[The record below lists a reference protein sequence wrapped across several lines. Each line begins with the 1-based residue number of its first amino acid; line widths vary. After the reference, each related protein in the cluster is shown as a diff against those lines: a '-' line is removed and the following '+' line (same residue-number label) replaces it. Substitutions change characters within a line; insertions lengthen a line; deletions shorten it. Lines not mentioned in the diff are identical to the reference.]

1 MRFPYL
7 TPSQIQARLL
17 AIAVGFVL
25 ILSLTLTFSPAARE
39 QTPDVAYRLNHWAGV
54 LLWLAMVILAH
65 WQIKKHLPDAD
76 PYLLPIAS
84 LLSGWGMVSI
94 WRLTG
99 EFGLRQSLWIL
110 VCYLFLIAALRRSEI
125 LDFLKKYKYIWLTSG
140 LLLTALTFLLG
151 INPGGYGP
159 RLWLGCCGIY
169 LQPSEPL
176 KLLLIV
182 YLAAYFAGKI
192 PVTGRIWPLLLP
204 TMLLT
209 GLALAIL
216 VIQRDLGTASIFVF
230 LYAAMVYHASAKRRI
245 LLLSALLLVG
255 LGLVG
260 YYFIEI
266 IQYRLVTW
274 FNPWLDPSG
283 RSYQV
288 IQSLLAVAN
297 GGLVGRGIGMGSPG
311 VVPVAHSDFIFSAIA
326 EETGLA
332 GALALLALVGLLVTR
347 SYLIAL
353 SAENH
358 FERLL
363 AAGLGAY
370 LGAQSI
376 VIIGGN
382 LRLLPLTGVTLPFV
396 SYGGSSLLTSF
407 MALLLLLQIS
417 NGREQQDP
425 APLLRPAPYLLMPS
439 LLGLGLFSL
448 ALAAGWWGFIRADD
462 LLARYD
468 NPRRTIADRF
478 VARGALLDRRNAL
491 LSYSENSSGFY
502 SRIYSYP
509 NLSSIIGYT
518 HSIYGQAGLEAQL
531 DSYLRGQS
539 GYPARQVWLQRLLTG
554 YPPPGLDVRLSL
566 DLTLQTRADQL
577 FDGSKGAVVLLN
589 AETGEVLVMASQPTF
604 DANLLDEIGADLL
617 AAPGSPLL
625 NRATQ
630 GNYPAG
636 TSLAPFLLA
645 ETYQQGLELP
655 PFPASLLVEQ
665 DERLIRCTLRGEG
678 APDWVNALPAGCPR
692 PLLTLGGA
700 LGDRLAEM
708 AGKIGLQYTSGE
720 AELLAIGQNA
730 RITPLA
736 MAQAAASLGNDGLV
750 PAAQLPLA
758 VNIPG
763 TGWVILPPQ
772 GQPRSAFS
780 AEAANRAALALRAG
794 ENPYWESMGRFESR
808 ANPIIWY
815 LGGTLPDW
823 QGTPL
828 AIVVALEADD
838 PALAREI
845 GRGLLEYAILGP

>member
-17 AIAVGFVL
+17 TIAVGFVL
-25 ILSLTLTFSPAARE
+25 VLSLTLTLSPVARE
-39 QTPDVAYRLNHWAGV
+39 QTWDVTYRLNHWGGV
-54 LLWLAMVILAH
+54 SLWLVGVILTH
-65 WQIKKHLPDAD
+65 WQVKKHLPDAD
-76 PYLLPIAS
+76 PYLLPVAS
-84 LLSGWGMVSI
+84 LLSGWGMLSI

-110 VCYLFLIAALRRSEI
+110 ICYAFLMVVLRRSEI
-125 LDFLKKYKYIWLTSG
+125 LDFLRKYKYIWLTSG
-140 LLLTALTFLLG
+140 LFLTALTFLLG
-151 INPGGYGP
+151 TNPGGYGP
-159 RLWLGCCGIY
+159 RLWLGCCGVY

-182 YLAAYFAGKI
+182 YLAAYFASRM
-192 PVTGRIWPLLLP
+192 PATGRILALLLP
-204 TMLLT
+204 TMFLT

-216 VIQRDLGTASIFVF
+216 IIQRDLGTASIFVF

-245 LLLSALLLVG
+245 LLVSALLLAV

-260 YYFIEI
+260 YYFVDI

-332 GALALLALVGLLVTR
+332 GGLVVLALVGILVTR
-347 SYLIAL
+347 CYAIAL
-353 SAENH
+353 NAESH

-370 LGAQSI
+370 LGIQSI

-425 APLLRPAPYLLMPS
+425 VPLLRPAPYLLMPA
-439 LLGLGLFSL
+439 LLGLGLFVL
-448 ALAAGWWGFIRADD
+448 ALVAGWWGFVRAED

-468 NPRRTIADRF
+468 NPRRAIADRF
-478 VARGALLDRRNAL
+478 VPRGALLDRRNAL
-491 LSYSENSSGFY
+491 ISYSVRDSGFY
-502 SRIYSYP
+502 KRVYSYE
-509 NLSSIIGYT
+509 NLSSVIGYT
-518 HSIYGQAGLEAQL
+518 HNVYGQAGLEAQL
-531 DSYLRGQS
+531 DPYLRGEI

-554 YPPPGLDVRLSL
+554 YPPPGLDVRLSI
-566 DLTLQTRADQL
+566 DLALQARADQL
-577 FDGSKGAVVLLN
+577 LAGNKGAIVLLN
-589 AETGEVLVMASQPTF
+589 AKTGEVLVMASQPTF
-604 DANLLDEIGADLL
+604 DANLLDEIGAGLL
-617 AAPGSPLL
+617 SAPNSPLL

-630 GNYPAG
+630 GIYPVG
-636 TSLAPFLLA
+636 TSLTPFLLA
-645 ETYQQGLELP
+645 EIYEQDTGLPDFP
-655 PFPASLLVEQ
+655 PSLLVEQ
-665 DERLIRCTLRGEG
+665 DGLLIRCTLRDEQP
-678 APDWVNALPAGCPR
+678 PDWANALPAGCPR
-692 PLLTLGGA
+692 PLLTLGDA
-700 LGDRLAEM
+700 LGNRLVELAS
-708 AGKIGLQYTSGE
+708 KIGVQYTPGGQD
-720 AELLAIGQNA
+720 ELLAIGQNA
-730 RITPLA
+730 RITPLG
-736 MAQAAASLGNDGLV
+736 MAQAAASLGNNGIL
-750 PAAQLPLA
+750 PTAQLPLA

-772 GQPRSAFS
+772 GGPRPAFS
-780 AEAANRAALALRAG
+780 AQAASQAALALQVDGR
-794 ENPYWESMGRFESR
+794 PYWESMGRFESR
-808 ANPIIWY
+808 ANPILWY

-828 AIVVALEADD
+828 AVVVALEADN

-845 GRGLLEYAILGP
+845 GRGLLEFAVGQ

>member
-1 MRFPYL
+1 LRFPYL

-17 AIAVGFVL
+17 TIAVGFVL
-25 ILSLTLTFSPAARE
+25 LLSLTLTLSPAARE
-39 QTPDVAYRLNHWAGV
+39 QTWDATYRLNHWGGV
-54 LLWLAMVILAH
+54 ALWLAGVILAH
-65 WQIKKHLPDAD
+65 WQVKKHLPDAD
-76 PYLLPIAS
+76 PYLLPVAS
-84 LLSGWGMVSI
+84 LLSGWGLLSI

-110 VCYLFLIAALRRSEI
+110 ICYVFLVVVLRRSEI
-125 LDFLKKYKYIWLTSG
+125 LDFLRKYKYIWLTSG

-151 INPGGYGP
+151 TNPVGYGP
-159 RLWLGCCGIY
+159 RLWLGCCGVY

-182 YLAAYFAGKI
+182 YLAAYFAGRM
-192 PVTGRIWPLLLP
+192 PVTGRIFALLLP
-204 TMLLT
+204 TLVLT

-216 VIQRDLGTASIFVF
+216 VVQRDLGTASIFVL

-245 LLLSALLLVG
+245 LLVSALLLAG

-260 YYFIEI
+260 YSFIEI

-332 GALALLALVGLLVTR
+332 GGLVLLVLVGILVAR
-347 SYLIAL
+347 CYVIAL
-353 SAENH
+353 KAENH

-370 LGAQSI
+370 LGIQSI

-448 ALAAGWWGFIRADD
+448 ALVAGWWGFIRADD

-468 NPRRTIADRF
+468 NPRRAIADRY
-478 VARGALLDRRNAL
+478 VPRGALLDRNNSL
-491 LSYSENSSGFY
+491 ISYSERDTGFY
-502 SRIYSYP
+502 NRIYSYV
-509 NLSSIIGYT
+509 NLSSVIGYT
-518 HSIYGQAGLEAQL
+518 HNIYGQAGLEAQL
-531 DSYLRGQS
+531 DPYLRGQA
-539 GYPARQVWLQRLLTG
+539 GYPSRQIWLQRLLTG
-554 YPPPGLDVRLSL
+554 YPPPGLDVRLSI
-566 DLTLQTRADQL
+566 DLTLQAQADQAL
-577 FDGSKGAVVLLN
+577 AGNKGAVVLLN
-589 AETGEVLVMASQPTF
+589 AQTGEVLVMASQPTF

-617 AAPGSPLL
+617 SAPDSPLL

-630 GNYPAG
+630 GIYPVG

-645 ETYQQGLELP
+645 ELYEQNMAMPAFPSSLFIELD
-655 PFPASLLVEQ
+655 EQ
-665 DERLIRCTLRGEG
+665 LIRCTLRAESP
-678 APDWVNALPAGCPR
+678 PDWQNALPAGCPR
-692 PLLTLGGA
+692 PLLA
-700 LGDRLAEM
+700 LGDALGNRLA
-708 AGKIGLQYTSGE
+708 ALADKIGLQYTPGN
-720 AELLAIGQNA
+720 AEFLAIGQNA

-736 MAQAAASLGNDGLV
+736 MAQAAASLGNDGRV
-750 PAAQLPLA
+750 PAPQLPLA

-763 TGWVILPPQ
+763 TGWVILPLQ
-772 GQPRSAFS
+772 GEPRNAFS
-780 AEAANRAALALRAG
+780 AEAASQAALALQAG
-794 ENPYWESMGRFESR
+794 ERPYWESMGRFESR
-808 ANPIIWY
+808 ANPVTWY
-815 LGGTLPDW
+815 LGGSLPDW
-823 QGTPL
+823 QGVPL
-828 AIVVALEADD
+828 VVVVALEADN
-838 PALAREI
+838 PVLAREI
-845 GRGLLEYAILGP
+845 GRGLLEFALSP